1 MRVQINPIR
10 PTSPFRSAIFFG
22 PLLLLLVSQLAT
34 LLSGPTTPAPSGN
47 EKPLRVGVAGL
58 VHTHVHWI
66 LGREK
71 RGDIEIVGIAEPNR
85 ELAQRYATQHGFSM
99 DIVYPTIDEMLEKT
113 KPEAVTAFNTIYGH
127 LEVVEKCAPRGIHVM
142 VEKPLAV
149 SVAHARKMASLARKH
164 GIHLL
169 TNYETT
175 WYGSNRAAKGL
186 IEAEAAVFGPI
197 RKIVVHDGHPGPI
210 EIGCN
215 PEFLEWL
222 TDPVLNG
229 GGALTDFGCYG
240 ANLAT
245 WLMNGEKPASV
256 VAVTQQ
262 IKPHLYPKVEDEA
275 TVVLTYP
282 QAQAILQASW
292 NWNYNRKDMEVYC
305 RNGYAICPNRDE
317 LKIMRSEK
325 EGATLQKAAAPPP
338 PYDDP
343 FSYLEAVARG
353 KITVA
358 PSDLSALENNLTVVE
373 ILEAAKVSAREGRSV
388 KID

>member
-1 MRVQINPIR
+1 MLLRLFTIL
-10 PTSPFRSAIFFG
+10 AIIFICM
-22 PLLLLLVSQLAT
+22 Q
-34 LLSGPTTPAPSGN
+34 PAPAQPN
-47 EKPLRVGVAGL
+47 LQQPPLRVGVAGL

-66 LGREK
+66 LGREN

-85 ELAQRYATQHGFSM
+85 ELAQQYAEQHGYSM
-99 DIVYPTIDEMLEKT
+99 EIVYPTIEEMLEKT
-113 KPEAVTAFNTIYGH
+113 KPEAVLAFNTIYGH
-127 LEVVEKCAPRGIHVM
+127 LEVVEKCAPKGIHVM

-149 SVAHARKMASLARKH
+149 SLEHARKMEILARHH

-169 TNYETT
+169 TNYETS
-175 WYGSNRAAKGL
+175 WYGSNHTAKLL
-186 IEAEAAVFGPI
+186 IESEAQTFGPV

-240 ANLAT
+240 ANLST
-245 WLMNGEKPASV
+245 WLMNGRKPESV

-275 TVVLTYP
+275 TIILRYAE
-282 QAQAILQASW
+282 AQAILQASW

-305 RNGYAICPNRDE
+305 RNGYVLCPNRGD

-325 EGATLQKAAAPPP
+325 EGAETQKAEAPMPP
-338 PYDDP
+338 FDDP
-343 FSYLEAVARG
+343 FSYLEAVVRG
-353 KITVA
+353 RITVA
-358 PSDLSALENNLTVVE
+358 PSDLPALENNMTVVE
-373 ILEAAKVSAREGRSV
+373 ILEAAKISAKEGRRV
-388 KID
+388 ALKELKGQ

>member
-1 MRVQINPIR
+1 MENKNKHTLILLRLFA
-10 PTSPFRSAIFFG
+10 TLAAIFIYW
-22 PLLLLLVSQLAT
+22 Q
-34 LLSGPTTPAPSGN
+34 PAPAQPN
-47 EKPLRVGVAGL
+47 RQPPLRVGVAGL

-66 LGREK
+66 LGREN

-85 ELAQRYATQHGFSM
+85 ELAQRYAEQHGYSM
-99 DIVYPTIDEMLEKT
+99 DIVYPTIEEMLEKT
-113 KPEAVTAFNTIYGH
+113 KPEAVLAFNTIYGH
-127 LEVVEKCAPRGIHVM
+127 LEVVEKCAPKGIHVM

-149 SVAHARKMASLARKH
+149 SLEHARKMETLARQH

-169 TNYETT
+169 TNYETS
-175 WYGSNRAAKGL
+175 WYGSNHAARQL
-186 IEAEAAVFGPI
+186 IESEAQTFGPV

-240 ANLAT
+240 ANLST
-245 WLMNGEKPASV
+245 WLMNGRKPESV

-262 IKPHLYPKVEDEA
+262 IKPHLYPKVDDEA
-275 TVVLTYP
+275 TIILSYP
-282 QAQAILQASW
+282 EAQAILQASW

-305 RNGYAICPNRDE
+305 RSGYVICPNRGE

-325 EGATLQKAAAPPP
+325 EGAVTQKAEAPKPP
-338 PYDDP
+338 FDDP
-343 FSYLEAVARG
+343 FSYLEAVVRG
-353 KITVA
+353 RITVA
-358 PSDLSALENNLTVVE
+358 PSDLSALENNMTVVE
-373 ILEAAKVSAREGRSV
+373 ILEAAKISAKEGRRV
-388 KID
+388 ALKELKGQ

>member
-1 MRVQINPIR
+1 MENKNKHTPMLL
-10 PTSPFRSAIFFG
+10 
-22 PLLLLLVSQLAT
+22 PLFATLAT
-34 LLSGPTTPAPSGN
+34 IFICMQPATAQQNPQQS
-47 EKPLRVGVAGL
+47 PLRVGVAGL

-66 LGREK
+66 LGREN

-85 ELAQRYATQHGFSM
+85 ELAQRYAEQHGYSM
-99 DIVYPTIDEMLEKT
+99 DIVYPTIEEMLEKT
-113 KPEAVTAFNTIYGH
+113 KPEAVLAFNTIYGH
-127 LEVVEKCAPRGIHVM
+127 LEVVEKCAPKGIHVM

-149 SVAHARKMASLARKH
+149 SLEHARKMETLARQH

-169 TNYETT
+169 TNYETS
-175 WYGSNRAAKGL
+175 WYGSNHAARQL
-186 IEAEAAVFGPI
+186 IESEAQTFGPV

-240 ANLAT
+240 ANLST
-245 WLMNGEKPASV
+245 WLMNGRKPESV

-262 IKPHLYPKVEDEA
+262 IKPHLYPKVDDEA
-275 TVVLTYP
+275 TIILIYP
-282 QAQAILQASW
+282 EAQAILQASW

-305 RNGYAICPNRDE
+305 RSGYVLCPNRGE

-325 EGATLQKAAAPPP
+325 EGAVTQKAEAPKPP
-338 PYDDP
+338 FDDP
-343 FSYLEAVARG
+343 FSYLEAVVRG
-353 KITVA
+353 RITVA
-358 PSDLSALENNLTVVE
+358 PSDLSALENNMTVVE
-373 ILEAAKVSAREGRSV
+373 ILEAAKISAKEGRRV
-388 KID
+388 ALKELKGQ